1 MWQAKKNTPIKD
13 RHKDLSI
20 RANFSLIQHAGE
32 KTYDGLPIPELAK
45 GHMERRTYFDVSA
58 LYFIEAGALKP
69 WKSDNY
75 KQVLLTKGA
84 MEIVHTASE
93 HFDARRKT
101 HSSICR
107 SPTLSSPTR
116 NATTPLESNMPE
128 PGPLPE

>member
-1 MWQAKKNTPIKD
+1 MSQRVMFCVAAWKNTPIKG

-32 KTYDGLPIPELAK
+32 KTYDGLPILELAK
-45 GHMERRTYFDVSA
+45 GHMQRRTYLDVSA

-107 SPTLSSPTR
+107 SPTLS
-116 NATTPLESNMPE
+116 
-128 PGPLPE
+128 